1 MPALSSCPGT
11 AGVVATEVRPRDGPN
26 LDVRWSNPWR
36 DESMG
41 DMLKSNDAHPHQPC
55 VADSLYVRCVFNMT
69 FTPTPTRIFT

>member
-1 MPALSSCPGT
+1 M
-11 AGVVATEVRPRDGPN
+11 ATEVRPRDGPN